1 MKKKV
6 LMGIGVVGIAALISC
21 GGGSEPPKT
30 ADSGG
35 GAAATPAAGGGGTA
49 TPDEA
54 NGGTITGK
62 VAFDG
67 TAPTMKTL
75 DMSATPACTKAHPGG
90 AKSEEVVINDNK
102 TVKYAFVWIK

>member
-1 MKKKV
+1 MKKI
-6 LMGIGVVGIAALISC
+6 LMGIGVVAVATLISC

-35 GAAATPAAGGGGTA
+35 AAPAAPAGGGAAAA
-49 TPDEA
+49 PDEA

-67 TAPTMKTL
+67 AKPTMKSL
-75 DMSATPACTKAHPGG
+75 DMSATPACTKAHPSG
-90 AKSEEVVINDNK
+90 AKSEEVVINDNN
-102 TVKYAFVWIK
+102 TVKYAFV